1 MEAAL
6 NLVIRFKETDSLQR
20 EFSQTTCNRGLW
32 ILPRLLGL
40 WYGRVYL
47 WYGWSVGSGLL
58 LWCKRCI
65 LIGCVLYQKVQTG
78 SGSLKQW
85 KWPWSYPNLQSNK
98 FNIYSLLRIKGT
110 SLFYPCCGYAV
121 PNWVSLFASN
131 TDYLPGESFA
141 FKPCVVPLPW
151 KLFQNSKRKLN
162 SGELRI
168 TVCFESHEV
177 SPRL

>member
-6 NLVIRFKETDSLQR
+6 NLVIRFKERDLLQR
-20 EFSQTTCNRGLW
+20 KFSQTTYNRGLW

-47 WYGWSVGSGLL
+47 WYGGSVGSGLL
-58 LWCKRCI
+58 LWRKRCI
-65 LIGCVLYQKVQTG
+65 PIGCVL
-78 SGSLKQW
+78 
-85 KWPWSYPNLQSNK
+85 
-98 FNIYSLLRIKGT
+98 
-110 SLFYPCCGYAV
+110 YAV
-121 PNWVSLFASN
+121 PNWVSLFASS

-141 FKPCVVPLPW
+141 FKPRVIPLPW
-151 KLFQNSKRKLN
+151 KRFQNSKRKLI

-177 SPRL
+177 SPWPHQILFCFVLLCLGLKSFCSHKFRSHLA